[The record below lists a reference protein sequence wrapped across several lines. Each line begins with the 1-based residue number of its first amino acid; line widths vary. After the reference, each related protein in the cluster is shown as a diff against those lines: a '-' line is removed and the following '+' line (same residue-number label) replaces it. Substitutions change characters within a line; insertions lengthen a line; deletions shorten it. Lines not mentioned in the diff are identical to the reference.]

1 MTTSKVSAADAREA
15 ISVVRAA
22 RRSEDLFPAIERP
35 EDISACRRAF
45 MDLVRLV
52 HPDVA
57 PNSLRREA
65 GLAHSKLSALYA
77 AHTQAA
83 TALEQ
88 KQTQSI
94 VNIASNDRAYVL
106 RRAAAAFDSCEIAQL
121 YEAENSAGDPA
132 LVALHVS
139 AAASGDYLEREARLL
154 TALTTARAQQAQAFF
169 PQLLETLRFEKD
181 GETRTANA
189 LTGYEGSYSLADLR
203 GRWLPGGGLDL
214 RSAAWI
220 WRRLLFALGHAH
232 NAGLTHGSVLPEAVR
247 ILPVEHGLVL
257 TDWCHGSAGSVVPAP
272 ALASRSASTLYS
284 EFYPAGLFAGEPQ
297 TPGSDIFMATKT
309 MAYLTRPDE
318 LARPEVAA
326 FVRGC
331 TLEADHQQPQDAFAL
346 LAEFDRLLEDL
357 FGPRKFVPLVMPP
370 EARPFASEQS

>member
-1 MTTSKVSAADAREA
+1 MTAVKVSAADAREA

-22 RRSEDLFPAIERP
+22 RRSEDLFGPIERP

-77 AHTQAA
+77 AHTQSA

-88 KQTQSI
+88 KQTQLI

-106 RRAAAAFDSCEIAQL
+106 RRAAAAFDSCEIAKL

-139 AAASGDYLEREARLL
+139 AATSGDYLEREARLL

-169 PQLLETLRFEKD
+169 PQLLETLRFEEN
-181 GETRTANA
+181 GETLTANA
-189 LTGYEGSYSLADLR
+189 LTGYEGSFSLAELR
-203 GRWLPGGGLDL
+203 LRWFPDGLDL
-214 RSAAWI
+214 RSTAWI

-232 NAGLTHGSVLPEAVR
+232 NAGLIHGSVLPEAVR
-247 ILPVEHGLVL
+247 ILPTEHGLVL

-272 ALASRSASTLYS
+272 VMVNRNALSLQS
-284 EFYPAGLFAGEPQ
+284 EFYPTGLFAGEPQ

-309 MAYLTRPDE
+309 MAYLTKPTD
-318 LARPEVAA
+318 LGRPEVAA
-326 FVRGC
+326 FIRGC
-331 TLEADHQQPQDAFAL
+331 TLEAGHQQPQDAFAL

-370 EARPFASEQS
+370 EARPFASE

>member
-1 MTTSKVSAADAREA
+1 MTTSKVSAIDAREA
-15 ISVVRAA
+15 ISVVRDA

-35 EDISACRRAF
+35 EDISACRRTF

-52 HPDVA
+52 HPDVV

-65 GLAHSKLSALYA
+65 VLAHSKLSALYA
-77 AHTQAA
+77 AHTQSA
-83 TALEQ
+83 TAIEQ

-94 VNIASNDRAYVL
+94 VALASNDRAYVL

-169 PQLLETLRFEKD
+169 PQLLETLRFEAE
-181 GETRTANA
+181 GEIRTANA
-189 LTGYEGSYSLADLR
+189 LTGYEGSFSLAELR

-214 RSAAWI
+214 RHTAWI

-272 ALASRSASTLYS
+272 GNRSALTRHR
-284 EFYPAGLFAGEPQ
+284 EFYPIGLLAGEPQ

-309 MAYLTRPDE
+309 MADLTKLDD
-318 LARPEVAA
+318 LDRPEVAA

-331 TLEADHQQPQDAFAL
+331 TLETDHQQPQDAFAL
-346 LAEFDRLLEDL
+346 LTEFDRLLEDL
-357 FGPRKFVPLVMPP
+357 FGPRKFTPLVMPP
-370 EARPFASEQS
+370 EARPFVSE